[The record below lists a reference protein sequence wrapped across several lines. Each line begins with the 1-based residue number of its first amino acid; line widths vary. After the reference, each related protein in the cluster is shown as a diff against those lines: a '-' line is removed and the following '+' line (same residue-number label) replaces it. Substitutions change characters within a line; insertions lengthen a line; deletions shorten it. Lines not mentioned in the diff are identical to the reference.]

1 MAPSKFRQEV
11 LQLYREILRTARVF
25 RGHSDAHQR
34 DNCDTVC
41 RSARTEIEKA
51 RNLTS
56 SEEILRH
63 LVAAR
68 AALQQVQEKVGRLDI
83 VISFRTNTFLVLSL
97 LSPFSCLTT
106 SERPMSQNGSK
117 YYQRTKTNIV

>member
-1 MAPSKFRQEV
+1 MTPNNLRHEV

-25 RGHSDAHQR
+25 RGHGEALQQ
-34 DNCDTVC
+34 DNCYTIC

-56 SEEILRH
+56 REDILRH

-68 AALQQVQEKVGRLDI
+68 AALQQVQQKVRCSSI
-83 VISFRTNTFLVLSL
+83 
-97 LSPFSCLTT
+97 
-106 SERPMSQNGSK
+106 
-117 YYQRTKTNIV
+117 